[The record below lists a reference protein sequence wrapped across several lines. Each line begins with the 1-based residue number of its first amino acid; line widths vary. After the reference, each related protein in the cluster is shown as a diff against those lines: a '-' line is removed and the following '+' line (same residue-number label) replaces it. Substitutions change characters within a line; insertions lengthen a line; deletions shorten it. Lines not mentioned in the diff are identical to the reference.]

1 MDVLWQNTP
10 FGLVHVSRNSSKECR
25 YLRNVLWPARIPV
38 LIAQCFFTLFL
49 LTATPSLTTL
59 IDRCAIAISISAS
72 SSLANQD
79 PAKQVRKRKRVSGF
93 TTLMQR
99 QYVMHVCSLYC
110 TIFCN
115 TVPYSFTSFYFTT
128 QIRTCTTCTCTC
140 TCTCT
145 RSILVFVHVHVHLD
159 VHVPVCTCIC

>member
-99 QYVMHVCSLYC
+99 QYVMHVCSLYLLKHM
-110 TIFCN
+110 N
-115 TVPYSFTSFYFTT
+115 YASRSFVLVLQLYMYVILIVTSFYA
-128 QIRTCTTCTCTC
+128 R
-140 TCTCT
+140 
-145 RSILVFVHVHVHLD
+145 L
-159 VHVPVCTCIC
+159 